1 MGEMV
6 FDGIAEYEKHM
17 LPAARQKLRGLKIYR
32 RFMQERE
39 RLGTVM
45 ANRAEQGLPLNCKPL
60 MAEIHTLEALGERL
74 LKIMRRLD
82 PYGVEP

>member
-60 MAEIHTLEALGERL
+60 MAETHTLEALGERL

>member
-1 MGEMV
+1 MEDMV

-17 LPAARQKLRGLKIYR
+17 LPAARQKLHGLKIYR

-39 RLGTVM
+39 RLGTIS
-45 ANRAEQGLPLNCKPL
+45 ANRAEQGLPLNYEPL
-60 MAEIHTLEALGERL
+60 MAEVHALETLGERL
-74 LKIMRRLD
+74 LKIMRRVD